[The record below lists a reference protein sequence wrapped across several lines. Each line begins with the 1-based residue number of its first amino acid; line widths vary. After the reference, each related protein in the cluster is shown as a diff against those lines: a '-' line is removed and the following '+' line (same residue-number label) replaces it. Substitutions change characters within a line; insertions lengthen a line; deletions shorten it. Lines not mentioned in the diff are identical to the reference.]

1 MHPQARA
8 FLDGPVRAQRFPPSE
23 ELQDPE
29 RLHGYLNS
37 IRGHVELPESP
48 IPVSQVDQETAF
60 TVPVRVY
67 HGDAPSAVIVYMH
80 GGGWVAG
87 DLNTHDAVCRYLARH
102 TPAVVVNVDY
112 RLAPETPYP
121 GPLDDTFSALCWSAE
136 RAADWGVTSGRLVV
150 AGSSSGGN
158 LAAAAALHA
167 RDTGWPALAGQI
179 LIYPVTDHV
188 TDTESYRLFGDGDH
202 YLSAVQMDWYWQ
214 QYVPDQ
220 AQRLSPDASP
230 IHASSLAGLAP
241 AMLITAGRDI
251 LCAESEEYARR
262 LAEAGVPARLRN
274 YPHASHGFFH
284 LLGAA
289 PDARDAVDTSAKAVR
304 RVLGRDPADR
314 PGDPLRPAEI
324 RTADKRHL

>member
-188 TDTESYRLFGDGDH
+188 TDTESYRLFGDGDY

-214 QYVPDQ
+214 QYVPDP
-220 AQRLSPDASP
+220 ACRTDPYASP
-230 IHASSLAGLAP
+230 LRAGDLTGLPP
-241 AMLITAGRDI
+241 AFVLTAEFDPLRDDGE
-251 LCAESEEYARR
+251 LYAAR
-262 LAEAGVPARLRN
+262 LQKAGVPVELVR
-274 YPHASHGFFH
+274 YPGQIHGFVALVGVFD
-284 LLGAA
+284 
-289 PDARDAVDTSAKAVR
+289 DAEKALAMIARAV
-304 RVLGRDPADR
+304 PA
-314 PGDPLRPAEI
+314 L
-324 RTADKRHL
+324 

>member
-29 RLHGYLNS
+29 RLYAYLNS

-121 GPLDDTFSALCWSAE
+121 VRWTTPSARSAGRRSAPPTGE
-136 RAADWGVTSGRLVV
+136 SPPDGWWWRGAA
-150 AGSSSGGN
+150 
-158 LAAAAALHA
+158 LAA
-167 RDTGWPALAGQI
+167 TWP
-179 LIYPVTDHV
+179 
-188 TDTESYRLFGDGDH
+188 
-202 YLSAVQMDWYWQ
+202 
-214 QYVPDQ
+214 
-220 AQRLSPDASP
+220 QRLPCT
-230 IHASSLAGLAP
+230 HATPAGP
-241 AMLITAGRDI
+241 R
-251 LCAESEEYARR
+251 
-262 LAEAGVPARLRN
+262 
-274 YPHASHGFFH
+274 
-284 LLGAA
+284 
-289 PDARDAVDTSAKAVR
+289 
-304 RVLGRDPADR
+304 
-314 PGDPLRPAEI
+314 
-324 RTADKRHL
+324 

>member
-29 RLHGYLNS
+29 RLHAYLNS
-37 IRGHVELPESP
+37 IRGQVELPESP

-121 GPLDDTFSALCWSAE
+121 GPLDDAFSALCWSAE

-214 QYVPDQ
+214 QYVPDP
-220 AQRLSPDASP
+220 ARRTDPYASP
-230 IHASSLAGLAP
+230 LRAGDLTGLPSAFV
-241 AMLITAGRDI
+241 LTAEFDPLRDDGE
-251 LCAESEEYARR
+251 LYADR
-262 LAEAGVPARLRN
+262 LQKAGVPVELVR
-274 YPHASHGFFH
+274 YPGQIHGFVAFVDVFD
-284 LLGAA
+284 
-289 PDARDAVDTSAKAVR
+289 DAEKALAVVARAV
-304 RVLGRDPADR
+304 PA
-314 PGDPLRPAEI
+314 L
-324 RTADKRHL
+324 